1 MAKSISFDTGAE
13 EYEVNDGRAS
23 LFFNPADP
31 ALFARI
37 LELQGL
43 VGDFETRYAQLEKK
57 ITGEVD
63 AQGFPVGA
71 DDVVKGMRE
80 LDADLKAQLRDVF
93 GPRND
98 FDAIF
103 DHMSCFAITEN
114 GLTVVNNFFE
124 AITPLFDDGVN
135 DRVAKMEKMKAARDK
150 ATANRAQRRAAGKG
164 GRG

>member
-1 MAKSISFDTGAE
+1 MAKSINFDTGAD
-13 EYEVNDGRAS
+13 EYEVNGGRAT
-23 LFFNPADP
+23 LYFNPADP
-31 ALFARI
+31 AVFAGI
-37 LELQGL
+37 LELQELANG
-43 VGDFETRYAQLEKK
+43 FETRYAELEKK
-57 ITGEVD
+57 ITGEMD
-63 AQGFPVGA
+63 EQGFPVGA
-71 DDVVKGMRE
+71 EDVVKGMRE

-114 GLTVVNNFFE
+114 GDTIVNNFFE

-135 DRVAKMEKMKAARDK
+135 DRVAKMEKLKAIRDK
-150 ATANRAQRRAAGKG
+150 AATNRAQRRAAAKG